1 MLGLH
6 FSSARPDTLPGP
18 EEWTA
23 YPFTALLFEEFDN
36 AQRGGEIYAEAQTMH
51 SAGFFLLG
59 LYAALITSHEQP
71 RAARQALLDNFVT
84 TVLRSVES
92 R

>member
-23 YPFTALLFEEFDN
+23 YPFTALLFEEFGN
-36 AQRGGEIYAEAQTMH
+36 A
-51 SAGFFLLG
+51 
-59 LYAALITSHEQP
+59 
-71 RAARQALLDNFVT
+71 
-84 TVLRSVES
+84 
-92 R
+92 